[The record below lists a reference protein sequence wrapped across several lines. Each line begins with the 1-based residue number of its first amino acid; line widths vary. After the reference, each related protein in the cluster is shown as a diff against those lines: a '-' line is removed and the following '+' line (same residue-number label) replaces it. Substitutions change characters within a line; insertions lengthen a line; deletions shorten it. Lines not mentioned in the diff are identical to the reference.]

1 MSVEILIIFRV
12 TTFAQHPKTF
22 SSNGWR
28 QPIIQGIKNQTPPH
42 CTEID
47 FALSFGAVI
56 VKMIDLYKT
65 DSRDFFGIILDQES
79 SQKLHLLPKSC

>member
-28 QPIIQGIKNQTPPH
+28 QPIIQGIKNQTPL
-42 CTEID
+42 TNLIIFLGFLE
-47 FALSFGAVI
+47 
-56 VKMIDLYKT
+56 KQLYKKKCT
-65 DSRDFFGIILDQES
+65 ISEC
-79 SQKLHLLPKSC
+79 KL